1 MATKTLEAM
10 QDWALQILQDT
21 GGDRWGDDE
30 MNLATSSTLRKIA
43 MYLPNIVREIVYIVY
58 KTGSATSTT
67 ALALVDATNAQFV
80 AADVGRTVIN
90 TTDGTIATI
99 TVLISTSQVTID
111 TDIFESGDNYELFCA
126 GGSDSRDIYIGG
138 ISDLTEVLS
147 VEYKIGQDPRE
158 LRNFDQYANTLRL
171 KLDDAPTTSESGLP
185 VFVFCNKLHV
195 LTASTSTLTPELERI
210 FVELVAAEMA
220 ISKGMDSVAQIK
232 TAVSSFSKIEGA
244 VLGMTAHIAKSIIDL
259 TSARTEAAKAP
270 AIVTLAA
277 SAISQIQS
285 QITQA
290 IGDTNRGRPKVN
302 GVNVGGPVAS
312 TYVPL
317 AAAALREAGAF
328 VDKAVINLRQASA
341 DESIANTYA
350 NLAATELAEARTH
363 LDQAGGY
370 FRVLT
375 TRLEVA
381 NTMRL
386 YQTWGESKL
395 AVVMA
400 DLRRM
405 RKPKTKHTYARD

>member
-1 MATKTLEAM
+1 MAAKTLEAM

-30 MNLATSSTLRKIA
+30 MNLATSSALRKIA
-43 MYLPNIVREIVYIVY
+43 TYVPNVVREIVYTVY

-67 ALALVDATNAQFV
+67 ELALVDATNAQFV
-80 AADVGRTVIN
+80 DADIGRTVIN

-99 TVLISTSQVTID
+99 TALISTSQVTID
-111 TDIFESGDNYELFCA
+111 TDIFTSGESYELFCI

-138 ISDLTEVLS
+138 ISDLIDI
-147 VEYKIGQDPRE
+147 EYIEYPIGQDPRAF
-158 LRNFDQYANTLRL
+158 RNFSKLASTLRIG
-171 KLDDAPTTSESGLP
+171 LDDALTTTENALP
-185 VFVFCNKLHV
+185 VFVFCNKLHI
-195 LTASTSTLTPELERI
+195 LTASASSLTPELERI
-210 FVELVAAEMA
+210 IVELIAAEMA
-220 ISKGMDSVAQIK
+220 ISKGMDSVAQVK
-232 TAVSSFSKIEGA
+232 TAVSLFSKIEGA
-244 VLGMTAHIAKSIIDL
+244 ILGMTAHIAKAIIDL
-259 TSARTEAAKAP
+259 TSGRTEAAKAP
-270 AIVTLAA
+270 AIVTVAA
-277 SAISQIQS
+277 SAISQIQG

-317 AAAALREAGAF
+317 AAASLREAGAY
-328 VDKAVINLRQASA
+328 VDKAVVNLRQASA

-350 NLAATELAEARTH
+350 GFAATELAEARTH
-363 LDQAGGY
+363 LEQAGGY

-395 AVVMA
+395 AMVMA
-400 DLRRM
+400 DLRRI
-405 RKPKTKHTYARD
+405 RKPVTKHTYSRD